1 MNRTRFW
8 AELSARDFRSLDTAR
23 AIAVLPVAA
32 IEQHGPHLPL
42 DVDATLADG
51 FIRRTAALLAPD
63 SPVLFLPTQS
73 IGKSDEHA
81 RFAGTLSLPAETLI
95 AQWRAIGAS
104 VAAAG
109 VRKLV
114 FFNTHGGN
122 VSTMDI
128 VGRELRVA
136 HDMVVFS
143 TNWFS
148 LGLPSGIGAADE
160 LRDELRF
167 GVHGG
172 ELETSLML
180 ALAPQRVEMA
190 LAERFESSRERHARD
205 FPLLGGG
212 TAARFSWMS
221 QDLNPKGAIG
231 NAADATAE
239 KGESIL
245 DFVSHR
251 FAALLAE
258 VDRFGLDEL
267 REQPSSD

>member
-1 MNRTRFW
+1 MNRSRFW
-8 AELSARDFRSLDTAR
+8 AHLSARDFRTLDVAR

-42 DVDATLADG
+42 DVDAALADA
-51 FIRRTAALLAPD
+51 FVQRTAALLPPD
-63 SPVLFLPTQS
+63 SPVLFLPTQA
-73 IGKSDEHA
+73 IGKSDEHM

-128 VGRELRVA
+128 VGRELRAA
-136 HDMVVFS
+136 HDMLVFS

-148 LGLPSGIGAADE
+148 LGLPPGIGDA
-160 LRDELRF
+160 DELRF

-180 ALAPQRVEMA
+180 ALAPQHVDMSAARHF
-190 LAERFESSRERHARD
+190 RSSRERHAVEY
-205 FPLLGGG
+205 PLLGGG
-212 TAARFSWMS
+212 TAARFSWLS
-221 QDLNPKGAIG
+221 QDLNPEGAAG
-231 NAADATAE
+231 NAAAATAE
-239 KGESIL
+239 KGEAIL
-245 DFVSHR
+245 AHVSGQL
-251 FAALLAE
+251 AALLAE
-258 VDRFGLDEL
+258 VERFPITSL
-267 REQPSSD
+267 RAAPWSD